1 MVVLDPIE
9 LEIINYP
16 ENKSETLTA
25 ENNQEDESYG
35 SRKLS
40 FSKNLYIERD
50 DFKEE
55 ANRKYFRLTLDKEV
69 RLKNGYIIK
78 GENVEKDKE
87 GNIKKIF
94 CTYDPKSKSG
104 SGSPE
109 SLRKV
114 KGTIHW
120 VDKNNYENISVNIY
134 DKLFLSEA
142 PGEND
147 DADITTQIN
156 NESIKTF
163 DGACAEISLRDA
175 TFDKY
180 YQFQRKGY
188 FKLDSKNSKIIFNRT
203 VTLRD
208 NIKY

>member
-1 MVVLDPIE
+1 M
-9 LEIINYP
+9 
-16 ENKSETLTA
+16 
-25 ENNQEDESYG
+25 
-35 SRKLS
+35 
-40 FSKNLYIERD
+40 
-50 DFKEE
+50 
-55 ANRKYFRLTLDKEV
+55 
-69 RLKNGYIIK
+69 
-78 GENVEKDKE
+78 
-87 GNIKKIF
+87 
-94 CTYDPKSKSG
+94 
-104 SGSPE
+104 
-109 SLRKV
+109 RKV

-142 PGEND
+142 PGED
-147 DADITTQIN
+147 DEVGIATQIN

-163 DGACAEISLRDA
+163 DRACAEISLRDA

-188 FKLDSKNSKIIFNRT
+188 FKLDSKNPKVIFNRT